1 MHLEGSEMAL
11 ADPALQTGGWDAR
24 AAACAEEWISEVPGR
39 WWVLHTRARNEK
51 VVALALMRHRVPY
64 YLPLV
69 SLERTYAKCRV
80 TVRLPLFPGYLFLC
94 GDNDA
99 CEKAWKTNR
108 VARILQ
114 VDDQERLRS
123 ELRQV
128 CQALETDGKVD
139 LFTSL
144 RKGRRC
150 RVTGGTLKGLEGVVL
165 RRGRHC
171 RMYLSVTILGQSA
184 VVEVDGAL
192 LEPID

>member
-1 MHLEGSEMAL
+1 MRFEVPQARLDDA
-11 ADPALQTGGWDAR
+11 ALQTGGWDAR
-24 AAACAEEWISEVPGR
+24 ALEHPEEWIGEVPGR

-51 VVALALMRHRVPY
+51 VVASVLARHRVCY
-64 YLPLV
+64 YLPLAR
-69 SLERTYAKCRV
+69 LERTYAKCRV

-94 GDNDA
+94 GDHEA
-99 CEKAWKTNR
+99 RERALKTNR
-108 VARILQ
+108 VAKILE
-114 VDDQERLRS
+114 VEDQGQLRA

-128 CQALETDGKVD
+128 CRALEADGKVG

-144 RKGRRC
+144 RRGRRC
-150 RVTGGTLKGLEGVVL
+150 RITGGTLKGLEGVVL

-171 RMYLSVTILGQSA
+171 RMYLSVTMLGQSA

>member
-1 MHLEGSEMAL
+1 MFLGNAAL
-11 ADPALQTGGWDAR
+11 RSDPAVVSADTWTAARTG
-24 AAACAEEWISEVPGR
+24 EWISQALGR

-51 VVALALMRHRVPY
+51 VVATTLARQRVQY

-69 SLERTYAKCRV
+69 RVERTYAKCRV
-80 TVRLPLFPGYLFLC
+80 TFLLPLFPGYLFLC
-94 GDNDA
+94 GDRDA

-108 VARILQ
+108 VAKILR
-114 VDDQERLRS
+114 VGNQEQLRN

-128 CQALETDGKVD
+128 FLALETGENVD
-139 LFTSL
+139 LFKSL

-150 RVTGGTLKGLEGVVL
+150 RITGGTLKGLEGVVL

-171 RMYLSVTILGQSA
+171 RMYLSVTMLGQSA
-184 VVEVDGAL
+184 VVEVDAAL